1 MDIFGIASF
10 AAIAVICYG
19 VGQIIK
25 ATPIKNDFIIPINI
39 FVGGCLGALA
49 FVLKIPEFPAND
61 ILTAIAVGIVSACVS
76 TCINEIVKR
85 FKKLGDNQK

>member
-1 MDIFGIASF
+1 MEIFGIVSF

-19 VGQIIK
+19 VGEITK

-39 FVGGCLGALA
+39 FVGGCLGAVA
-49 FVLKIPEFPAND
+49 FILKIPKFPAND
-61 ILTAIAVGIVSACVS
+61 ILTAVAVGIVSACVS

-85 FKKLGDNQK
+85 FKKLQK

>member
-1 MDIFGIASF
+1 MDIFGIVSF

-85 FKKLGDNQK
+85 FQKLKK

>member
-1 MDIFGIASF
+1 MDIWGIASF
-10 AAIAVICYG
+10 TAIAIICYG

-25 ATPIKNDFIIPINI
+25 VTPIKNDFIIPINI

-49 FVLKIPEFPAND
+49 FALKIPEFPAND

-85 FKKLGDNQK
+85 FKKLQK